1 MKTIKEWL
9 DEASGDR
16 PMTIEN
22 LYKTG
27 ETYAKRLKA
36 DKDLTKDDLV
46 WARKQ
51 RQKFLDII
59 WNACMREIK
68 PQGFNPNDAALEC
81 TASLRSFYSTEA
93 NVDRYSPPAW
103 RRAVI
108 DWLIQ
113 AIFKNKEKWIRS
125 RYEFQ
130 MDNTGRE
137 RIKNLW

>member
-59 WNACMREIK
+59 WHACIKEIK
-68 PQGFNPNDAALEC
+68 PQGFNPDAAAAEC
-81 TASLRSFYSTEA
+81 SASLKGFYSAES
-93 NVDRYSPPAW
+93 NIDRYSPPAW
-103 RRAVI
+103 RNAVI

-137 RIKNLW
+137 RIKTLW